1 MTATALSERSSRG
14 PLSEAS
20 HWDEAKLS
28 TRQPRRRQ
36 RLAGFLLR
44 ACNLSSPSPGAASG
58 WRQMNVGGVLRWRRG
73 HICTS

>member
-58 WRQMNVGGVLRWRRG
+58 VGGKCMFSDLWRRG